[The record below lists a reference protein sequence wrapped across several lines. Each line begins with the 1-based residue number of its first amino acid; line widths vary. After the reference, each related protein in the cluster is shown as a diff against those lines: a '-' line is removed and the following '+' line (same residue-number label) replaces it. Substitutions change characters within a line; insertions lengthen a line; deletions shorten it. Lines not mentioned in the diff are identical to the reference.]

1 MGALLDTFYL
11 QSCFFLSYV
20 LSLLLRFSLTRVI
33 KLDRSMSVKV
43 SDTSWFPG
51 GENDAFPALQ
61 HFMEIQRLRFT
72 MTYSKRY
79 FALSFFS
86 SKIAPPFFFGRSSDV
101 LLSPNGNVDSNH
113 KKCLFQKLI
122 NQNVKGALLLLMH
135 LQWHE

>member
-1 MGALLDTFYL
+1 
-11 QSCFFLSYV
+11 
-20 LSLLLRFSLTRVI
+20 
-33 KLDRSMSVKV
+33 MSVKV

-86 SKIAPPFFFGRSSDV
+86 SKIAPPFFFLVDRVTFFCPQMEMWTLTIKNAFFRSS
-101 LLSPNGNVDSNH
+101 
-113 KKCLFQKLI
+113 
-122 NQNVKGALLLLMH
+122 
-135 LQWHE
+135 